1 MQTLQYLNLDDIKAQ
16 VIVEHNED
24 DALLTRMGAAVEA
37 MLPHALGRP
46 LYEYADEE
54 GNLPA
59 DMYLAMLMKVGD
71 LYAHRESRSNFATYD
86 TGELRC
92 LLLHYVRH

>member
-1 MQTLQYLNLDDIKAQ
+1 MQYLQLEDIKAQ
-16 VIVEHNED
+16 VIVEHDED
-24 DALLTRMGAAVEA
+24 DTLLTRMGDAVEA
-37 MLPHALGRP
+37 MMPHALGRP
-46 LYEYADEE
+46 LYEYADAEDK
-54 GNLPA
+54 LPA

-86 TGELRC
+86 NGELRS